1 MKKFIYIAAGTVFA
15 GSIMSSVYAID
26 AGYEDRAR
34 AKPTNQIAG
43 TPPRSLNDVYAEDAY
58 VRFARS
64 LAQKNAGKT
73 ALIVDIERDKERG
86 DSLVDEVLEKVGSAK
101 LSEIAPEGF
110 SIIFST
116 GVKKIVT
123 FDENGAF
130 HASHVSP
137 PVSPMKSLRKQ
148 SLENDSTEEPAIAAV
163 KLVRSESGSR
173 WIAGN

>member
-43 TPPRSLNDVYAEDAY
+43 TSPKSLNDALAEDAY
-58 VRFARS
+58 IKFAHN
-64 LAQKNAGKT
+64 LALKNAEKA
-73 ALIVDIERDKERG
+73 ALIEGIKQDRARG
-86 DSLVDEVLEKVGSAK
+86 NSFVEEVVEKVGCDK
-101 LSEIAPEGF
+101 LSEIAPGGF
-110 SIIFST
+110 TITFPT
-116 GVKKIVT
+116 GMQTNVT
-123 FDENGAF
+123 FDKNGF

-148 SLENDSTEEPAIAAV
+148 SLENDSAGEPAIAAV
-163 KLVRSESGSR
+163 KLIRSESGTR